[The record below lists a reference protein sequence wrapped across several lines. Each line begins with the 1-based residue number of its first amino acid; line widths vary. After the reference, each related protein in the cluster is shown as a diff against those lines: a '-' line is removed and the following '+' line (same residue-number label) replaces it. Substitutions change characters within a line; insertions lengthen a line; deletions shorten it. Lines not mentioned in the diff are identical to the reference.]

1 MVQAQDQLCPSVG
14 LNHVLERCLYL
25 GLVIFV
31 YLICYDF
38 RKINGR
44 IKIFE
49 KCTTGAAPHDVKS
62 LPPWGTT
69 AGAGFGARAG
79 WGGAAPGPTA
89 AGLYRCATRRQGLFF
104 SFSFLKHF

>member
-31 YLICYDF
+31 YLICHDF

-49 KCTTGAAPHDVKS
+49 KCTSGAAPHDVKS

-69 AGAGFGARAG
+69 AGVRF
-79 WGGAAPGPTA
+79 
-89 AGLYRCATRRQGLFF
+89 RRQGGVGRGGARTHGGRSVPLCHTAAESFF
-104 SFSFLKHF
+104 LVFHF